1 MATRWELVVALARE
15 VDEDCAAGR
24 KLDLTRVARLARSV
38 LDFQQ
43 GLVGNTDGARPGS
56 TPTTPAASGIG
67 PSVSSSS
74 GGPISGPAPSTS
86 PPPSQDPPAPQG

>member
-43 GLVGNTDGARPGS
+43 GLVGGPDAARP
-56 TPTTPAASGIG
+56 AA
-67 PSVSSSS
+67 P
-74 GGPISGPAPSTS
+74 PPAPSVPSTIPS
-86 PPPSQDPPAPQG
+86 PPPPDEPPVPQG

>member
-43 GLVGNTDGARPGS
+43 GLVGGEPARTVP
-56 TPTTPAASGIG
+56 TPPPAVAA
-67 PSVSSSS
+67 P
-74 GGPISGPAPSTS
+74 PPAPSVNPPVN
-86 PPPSQDPPAPQG
+86 PPPSQDPSSAPQG

>member
-24 KLDLTRVARLARSV
+24 KLDLTRVARLARAV

-43 GLVGNTDGARPGS
+43 GLVGGPEAPRVAPGS
-56 TPTTPAASGIG
+56 VPPPPAAPAGPPQPPTP
-67 PSVSSSS
+67 PSV
-74 GGPISGPAPSTS
+74 P
-86 PPPSQDPPAPQG
+86 PPPSQQDPSVPPQG

>member
-43 GLVGNTDGARPGS
+43 GLVGNPDGSRSGAVPAVAPPQ
-56 TPTTPAASGIG
+56 TPTPPPANNTPTI
-67 PSVSSSS
+67 P
-74 GGPISGPAPSTS
+74 S

>member
-43 GLVGNTDGARPGS
+43 GLVGADPARPVQAPS
-56 TPTTPAASGIG
+56 PAASQA
-67 PSVSSSS
+67 VAA
-74 GGPISGPAPSTS
+74 PIAPPVS
-86 PPPSQDPPAPQG
+86 PPPSQDPSSAPQG